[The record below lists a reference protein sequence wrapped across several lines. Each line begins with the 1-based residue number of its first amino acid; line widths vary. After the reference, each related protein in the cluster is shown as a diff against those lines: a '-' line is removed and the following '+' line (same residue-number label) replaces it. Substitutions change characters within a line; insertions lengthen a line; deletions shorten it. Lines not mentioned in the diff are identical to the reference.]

1 MTKTKEMVGM
11 ESATTRQ
18 SKILSFSIRNKI
30 ICGFLVPVIFM
41 IIIGVSA
48 YQKAAEGMN
57 EKFTDSTIQAVQ
69 MAKEYVD
76 MSCAFI
82 EAEGVKYAFDK
93 ELGKYFIGMYE
104 DGDSDKISVVNNA
117 RSQMISSQKA
127 NAFINNIHIVT
138 KSGISMLSTAVAG
151 TFNSAASISTEGIL
165 TEYREEVSG
174 GGKTIEK
181 WIDGHDLLDSAL
193 ALDRE
198 EYILAYEVL
207 GQSNSACVVIDIK
220 SEAIERFLRELD
232 LGDGSIVGFVTKNG
246 REIICENLA
255 EGEESKLPENG
266 SIFYGQD
273 FYNLIGEEN
282 MQGAAEVEYM
292 GDKYLFIYSR
302 SDSTNCTV
310 CVLVPIHVVTGQA
323 EAIKTLTI
331 GLVILACAIV
341 IFVCFFIVA
350 GIQAN
355 MSGISKKLG
364 EVANGDLNVSVEAK
378 GRDEF
383 RKLAGSANNM
393 IANTK
398 KLVNKVTDATEQL
411 EVSAKDVG
419 EASDVIHDYSIDITQ
434 AISDINEGMS
444 RQAAHAQ
451 ECVAKTDILSNEIQE
466 VSCVVEKVGKLVG
479 ETDKMIH
486 QGMEIIQILGSRAE
500 ESTEITAKVG
510 ASIEAL
516 REESQIIN
524 TFTETITDISEQTN
538 LLSLNAS
545 IEAARAG
552 EAGRGFAVVAE
563 EIRKLADDSARA
575 AGEIRNN
582 VEHIS
587 AQTMH
592 SVESASQAQS
602 MVALQ
607 TEAVEEVVDV
617 FRQMQLGMTQLVEGL
632 KEIVTSMERA
642 DHERSDTMAA
652 VRNISDIIEET
663 ATSAET
669 VSEVANKL
677 LQNVENLKKTAGA
690 LGDNMEG
697 LKSEISVFK
706 I

>member
-1 MTKTKEMVGM
+1 MGQKKDTAAM
-11 ESATTRQ
+11 ESMSTYGAKT
-18 SKILSFSIRNKI
+18 LVFSIRTKI
-30 ICGFLVPVIFM
+30 VCGFLVPVIFM

-57 EKFTDSTIQAVQ
+57 EKFTDSTIQTIQ
-69 MAKEYVD
+69 MANEYVD

-82 EAEGVKYAFDK
+82 ESEGVKYAFDK
-93 ELGKYFIGMYE
+93 DLGRYFIGMYE
-104 DGDSDKISVVNNA
+104 DDDSDKISVINNA
-117 RSQMISSQKA
+117 RSQMISSEKA

-138 KSGISMLSTAVAG
+138 KPGISMLSTAVAG
-151 TFNSAASISTEGIL
+151 TFNSASSISTEGIL
-165 TEYREEVSG
+165 PEYREDVSD

-193 ALDRE
+193 ALNRD
-198 EYILAYEVL
+198 EYILAYEIL

-220 SEAIERFLRELD
+220 SDTIREFLQELD
-232 LGDGSIVGFVTKNG
+232 LGDGSIIGFVTKNG

-255 EGEESKLPENG
+255 EGEESGLPED
-266 SIFYGQD
+266 SSVFYGQD
-273 FYNLIGEEN
+273 FYNLINEEN
-282 MQGAAEVEYM
+282 MQGAVEVEYM
-292 GDKYLFIYSR
+292 GDEYLFIYSR
-302 SDSTNCTV
+302 SENTNCTV

-323 EAIKTLTI
+323 EAIKALTI
-331 GLVILACAIV
+331 GLVILACVIV
-341 IFVCFFIVA
+341 IVVCFFIVA

-355 MSGISKKLG
+355 MRGISKKLG
-364 EVANGDLNVSVEAK
+364 EVADGDLTVSVKAK

-383 RKLAGSANNM
+383 GNLAGSANNM
-393 IANTK
+393 ITNTK
-398 KLVNKVTDATEQL
+398 KLVHKVSDATVQL
-411 EVSAKDVG
+411 EVSAKEVG
-419 EASDVIHDYSIDITQ
+419 ETSNVIHDYSIDITQ
-434 AISDINEGMS
+434 AISEINEGMS

-451 ECVAKTDILSNEIQE
+451 ECVVKTDILSNEIQE
-466 VSCVVEKVGKLVG
+466 VSSVVEKVEKLVE
-479 ETDKMIH
+479 ETDEMIH
-486 QGMEIIQILGSRAE
+486 RGMEIIQVLGSRAKE
-500 ESTEITAKVG
+500 TTEITAKVG

-516 REESQIIN
+516 RKESQIIN
-524 TFTETITDISEQTN
+524 TFTETITEISDQTN

-563 EIRKLADDSARA
+563 EIRKLADDSAQA

-582 VEHIS
+582 VEHIG
-587 AQTMH
+587 AQTMN

-617 FRQMQLGMTQLVEGL
+617 FRRMQLGMTHLVDGL
-632 KEIVTSMERA
+632 KEIVTSTERA
-642 DHERSDTMAA
+642 DSERSDTMAA

-677 LQNVENLKKTAGA
+677 LQHVENLRNTAGA